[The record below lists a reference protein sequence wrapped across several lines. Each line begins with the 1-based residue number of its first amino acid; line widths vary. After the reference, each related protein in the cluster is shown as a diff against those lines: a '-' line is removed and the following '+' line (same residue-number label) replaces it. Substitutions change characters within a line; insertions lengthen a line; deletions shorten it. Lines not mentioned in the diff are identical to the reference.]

1 MSSFFLNN
9 NAINNVA
16 NYNEFKAGLLELIA
30 INKQPSHTFYKHDLV
45 YSLQILVDGLYTA
58 NIGQDEQEIYRFLE
72 QLSPCQSL
80 IETEADANTYCT
92 SKINGF
98 LGINFNTIPISAN
111 KLVKNIDGYKNW
123 CFTFLTNNHFFLT
136 KSDIS
141 PINKKVHLSDHHGKK
156 ELNKLCDRIKNSP
169 YVEEMQ
175 STNWGGKGFIRKV
188 EATGLIEMVLYK
200 TEKQY
205 ALKVQTTGKDLLE
218 TQAIAEILR
227 DKYDN

>member
-30 INKQPSHTFYKHDLV
+30 INKQPSHTFYKNDLV

-80 IETEADANTYCT
+80 IETEADANTYCI

-111 KLVKNIDGYKNW
+111 KLVKNNDDYKNW

-136 KSDIS
+136 KSAIS
-141 PINKKVHLSDHHGKK
+141 PVNKKVHLSDHHGKK
-156 ELNKLCDRIKNSP
+156 ELDELCDRIKNSP

-175 STNWGGKGFIRKV
+175 STNWGGKRFIRKV
-188 EATGLIEMVLYK
+188 EATGLIEMVLHK

-205 ALKVQTTGKDLLE
+205 ALNVQTTGKDLIE